1 MEDDLLPR
9 VTDEVADLW
18 DEAFRCAAAYGGGLA
33 GIEHL
38 VVALTSVAA
47 SAHLLAQ
54 RGVDVAAL
62 QSRALWLVAAGA
74 DEVHRA
80 HHWVEA
86 DDDLDTALAL
96 AVEVAHERH
105 GGPADCRDLMAALD
119 CYEAADAGLAQ
130 LVAMTRAT
138 SMPAHPIARRRMND
152 RIDQNLTASA
162 GATHRVCHRDHSGP
176 DALDAGVLAAR
187 TSSHADV
194 TRLDGLA
201 LRLADMEREFADR
214 ITRLSQQVED
224 DRQRIAHTLRELSRQ
239 RERLPQA
246 EDWRSQMQEIV
257 VRLDALAQRQRDAEL
272 AVGKRNSG
280 GNTSGHSTDGDVL
293 GEKIAAVEA
302 ALERQQRE
310 VERNAAALVLH
321 APAQQARSAS
331 ENVTGLR
338 STFRRASRSRAFV
351 TGAPARLRGI
361 RRALGRGDRR
371 QWRRFGGLRYTS
383 VTRIGLKRRPVRR
396 ERSWWR
402 YMTDATRWRAARRE
416 GGRFSRFGERHS
428 SKRRRRSRR
437 IAVSSRPKRE
447 MRVPQGASEV
457 AVADAPKPAETLEK
471 RFYLSLDDDIVDAP
485 SIGPRTAER
494 LRPARIFTV
503 RDLLAAD
510 PDEVGMLVTARHITA
525 QAVRDWQDQ
534 ARLVITVPFLRGTHA
549 QLLVGAGFR
558 SAKMVAEADQASL
571 MSALLKFATSRDG
584 QGILRNGPPPD
595 IEKVLGWMRN
605 AADAEIARAA

>member
-1 MEDDLLPR
+1 MEDDLLSR

-18 DEAFRCAAAYGGGLA
+18 DEAFRCAAAYGGGLV

-38 VVALTSVAA
+38 VVALTSVPA
-47 SAHLLAQ
+47 SALVLAQ

-62 QSRALWLVAAGA
+62 QSRALWLVAANAG
-74 DEVHRA
+74 EVDYA
-80 HHWVEA
+80 HHRVEA

-96 AVEVAHERH
+96 AVEIAHERH
-105 GGPADCRDLMAALD
+105 GGLAGCEDLMAALD

-130 LVAMTRAT
+130 LVAMTRAAGVV
-138 SMPAHPIARRRMND
+138 PHHNAHSQMND
-152 RIDQNLTASA
+152 RIDQHLTASVRA
-162 GATHRVCHRDHSGP
+162 MHNVRHGDHSGP
-176 DALDAGVLAAR
+176 DARAAGVLAAR

-194 TRLDGLA
+194 QRPDGLA
-201 LRLADMEREFADR
+201 MRLADMGREFSDR
-214 ITRLSQQVED
+214 IARLSQQVED

-257 VRLDALAQRQRDAEL
+257 VRLDAVAQRQSDAEL
-272 AVGKRNSG
+272 ALGKRKRG
-280 GNTSGHSTDGDVL
+280 GDASGHSTDGDAH
-293 GEKIAAVEA
+293 GEKIASVEA

-310 VERNAAALVLH
+310 IERIAAALVLR
-321 APAQQARSAS
+321 APAQQARSAD
-331 ENVTGLR
+331 ENGTVLR

-351 TGAPARLRGI
+351 AGAPAPLRGI
-361 RRALGRGDRR
+361 RRALGRGVRR
-371 QWRRFGGLRYTS
+371 QWRCFGGLRYTS
-383 VTRIGLKRRPVRR
+383 VTRIGLKRRPMRR

-402 YMTDATRWRAARRE
+402 YMTDAARWRAARRQ

-428 SKRRRRSRR
+428 SKRRRHSRR
-437 IAVSSRPKRE
+437 IALSPRPTQELRE
-447 MRVPQGASEV
+447 PQGTP
-457 AVADAPKPAETLEK
+457 AVALAAAAKPAETPEK

-571 MSALLKFATSRDG
+571 MSALLTFATSRDG

-605 AADAEIARAA
+605 AADADVARAA